1 MQYHSFKKTYLLVI
15 GVFFLIIFLHYLGAL
30 NFIENK
36 IRNTIVLVLKP
47 ITTRIQQ
54 DGTAPNSDLCL
65 GTSTSSTAD
74 QLSIKNKILEQENFE
89 LKNQLN
95 FKNRGLSHLITA
107 EIVAKN
113 LDTAD
118 QIIVLNRGSIDGI
131 KNDQPVIYGDG
142 ILVGKI
148 IKVEENISFA
158 RVLSDNHSKIAAT
171 ILNTDHSLGI
181 VEGGFGLS
189 IKMTFIPRNENI
201 ITGDQIIT
209 SGLEMSMPRG
219 LTIGKVAAIENESY
233 QPFQQAVIT
242 PAIDYEKINF
252 VGVISAQ

>member
-1 MQYHSFKKTYLLVI
+1 M
-15 GVFFLIIFLHYLGAL
+15 FFLIIFVHYLGAL
-30 NFIENK
+30 NFLENK
-36 IRNTIVLVLKP
+36 LRNTLIFVLKP
-47 ITTRIQQ
+47 ITTKIQKISNPDLCQ
-54 DGTAPNSDLCL
+54 NIATLSNSDQI
-65 GTSTSSTAD
+65 T
-74 QLSIKNKILEQENFE
+74 IKNKILEQENFD

-95 FKNRGLSHLITA
+95 FKKHSTSTLATA

-118 QIIVLNRGSIDGI
+118 QVIVLNRGTNDNI
-131 KNDQPVIYGDG
+131 KIDQPVIYGDG

-158 RVLSDNHSKIAAT
+158 RVLSDNQSKIAGT

-189 IKMTFIPRNENI
+189 IKMSFIPRNENI
-201 ITGDQIIT
+201 ITGDEIIT
-209 SGLEMSMPRG
+209 SGLEFGMPRG
-219 LTIGKVAAIENESY
+219 LIIGKVAVIENESY

-242 PAIDYEKINF
+242 PAVDYEKINF
-252 VGVISAQ
+252 VGILSTQ